1 MGGDECMKS
10 AIAPEIKQEILE
22 KVKKGEKVPELG
34 RQYGISEKTIYY
46 WLRIKAVG
54 TVSLLELNKLKK
66 ENQQLKEIIGI
77 ITFELEKSKKKKA

>member
-1 MGGDECMKS
+1 MRSG
-10 AIAPEIKQEILE
+10 IAPEVKQEILE
-22 KVKKGEKVPELG
+22 RVKQGEKVPALG
-34 RQYGISEKTIYY
+34 KAYGISEKTIYY

-54 TVSLLELNKLKK
+54 TVSLLEHNKLKK